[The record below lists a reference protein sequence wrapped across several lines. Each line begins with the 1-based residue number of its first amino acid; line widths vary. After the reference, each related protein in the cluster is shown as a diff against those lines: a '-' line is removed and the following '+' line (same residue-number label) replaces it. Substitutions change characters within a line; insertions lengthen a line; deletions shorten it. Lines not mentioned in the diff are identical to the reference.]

1 METIKEVLM
10 KRDGITE
17 TEAADLIADAVAE
30 LNYRLANNEDAFDI
44 CQEYFGIEPDYLIEL
59 LY

>member
-10 KRDGITE
+10 RRDGMAE
-17 TEAADLIADAVAE
+17 NEANDLIEEVREE
-30 LNYRLANNEDAFDI
+30 LDYRLANNEDAFDI
-44 CQEYFGIEPDYLIEL
+44 CQEYLGLEPDYLIEL

>member
-17 TEAADLIADAVAE
+17 NEADDLIADAVAE

>member
-17 TEAADLIADAVAE
+17 NEADDLIAEVVAE

-44 CQEYFGIEPDYLIEL
+44 CHEYLGLEPDYLIEL

>member
-1 METIKEVLM
+1 M

-17 TEAADLIADAVAE
+17 NEAEDLIADAVAE